1 MIIRKIFLPIVNQL
15 FDNLFHRIEKRY
27 HTNIQFERQARALRS
42 TVDYVEAHMKDV
54 TSMDSK
60 WKVHQYALS
69 KVSLKGL
76 FLEFGVYKGQT
87 INFIAKQV
95 PQTVFGFDSFEG
107 LPEFWRDGFD
117 KGTFALNKLPTI
129 EENVVLV
136 KGYFDQSLPDFL
148 QNYGS
153 EPVAYLHIDCDL
165 YSSTKTI
172 FEHLKSNIVPGTVIV
187 FDEYFNFPGWEED
200 EFRAF
205 KEFTEENHLIYTYL
219 TYNSLS
225 EQVAVR
231 IG

>member
-1 MIIRKIFLPIVNQL
+1 MFKKIFLSIANQL
-15 FDNLFHRIEKRY
+15 FDILSKGIEKRFAK
-27 HTNIQFERQARALRS
+27 NIQFQRQVRALKT

-69 KVSLKGL
+69 QVSVKGL
-76 FLEFGVYKGQT
+76 YLEFGVYKGQT

-117 KGTFALNKLPTI
+117 KGTFALNQLPKV

-148 QNYGS
+148 QKYGS
-153 EPVAYLHIDCDL
+153 EPIAYLHIDCDL

-187 FDEYFNFPGWEED
+187 FDEYFNFPDWEED

-205 KEFTEENHLIYTYL
+205 KEFIEDNHLNYTYL
-219 TYNSLS
+219 TYNSLN